1 MLAAA
6 FGTGTK
12 GVVGVEK
19 ALYPSTNTSAVY
31 VLPFTRADDGGARR
45 LIICSKLDRE
55 YMTRTAH
62 SEALT
67 VRGTG
72 YDVFHLA

>member
-1 MLAAA
+1 MSGFVQMLAAA

-19 ALYPSTNTSAVY
+19 ALYPSTNTSAIY
-31 VLPFTRADDGGARR
+31 VLPFTRADDGGSRR

-55 YMTRTAH
+55 YN
-62 SEALT
+62 
-67 VRGTG
+67 
-72 YDVFHLA
+72 YDPYRS